1 MGRIF
6 AIIAAI
12 SACMVFLAGGSAY
25 WFSAADA
32 KSAKQEAVT
41 VIANNLAGSL
51 AMQLSTLQAS
61 VDGLAQSPDVIAAL
75 SSANPELIKATAA
88 KLQTVVPHS
97 LRVRLLLPSV
107 NDLDQTQAPNMGFGD
122 LEMVKTSLT
131 SKPQPVIQGDAE
143 HRHLAITSAVTHDQK
158 VIGVVLASL
167 KPNLL
172 QQIIANTPIQS
183 GFIELKQDQL
193 ALASAGQAD
202 HQNDDP
208 ISVPVQNSRWQI
220 NVWAKVG
227 TSLTDIGI
235 LLALIVIPALLAC
248 LAFFVGYRKFSD
260 FFHQDQSGILKA
272 AKDML
277 QGKTMGSYPMQLSEM
292 QPIIAAMVQFKRVMD
307 QSGGPST
314 ESADDG
320 RDFFEESFDI
330 DFLEETSPN
339 NSDKIQTAAIS
350 LSSMAVTMPSF
361 ADMETVLQQ
370 PESTTQT
377 EWQTDDLA
385 ETIQI
390 SMPKSNN
397 WSTDNIASPDATP
410 APSSPSQQLPTSA
423 PLFRE
428 FDILGLAGKNLNED
442 IITNIG
448 RAFASEARQL
458 QIKTIVVARD
468 GRLSSPALSE
478 ALIKGIIS
486 TGCDVLDIGLVP
498 TPVLYFVSHHSEG
511 RTGMMVTGGNQPAE
525 FNGLKMVLNGES
537 LSSTQIQHLKTRV
550 DQQFYTQE
558 ESGSVDRNTLF
569 SNEYIGIISEDIH
582 IVRPMTVVIDSANGA
597 IGKLGPMLLKTIGCD
612 VVEIN
617 CDIDG
622 HFPNHQPNLINPGN
636 LDALI
641 KAVKLN
647 NADLGLAFDGD
658 GERMVMI
665 DSIGRIIWADQQMML
680 IVRDVLAIKPGSEVI
695 YDPACSSNLPEQI
708 KKRGGFP
715 VLCKSGVTPLHNRLR
730 ETGALMACDLS
741 GHFLFNDRWFGFNDA
756 LYAAVRMIELL
767 SADMRSSSALFD
779 ELPSSI
785 NTPEL
790 HIPMSDVESRR
801 FIEQFFSLADFPD
814 GDIVNL
820 EGMRVEFPD
829 GWGLIKASNALAGL
843 SLRFEAD
850 SSAALGR
857 IQAQFKPV
865 MLQINPDISVPF

>member
-1 MGRIF
+1 
-6 AIIAAI
+6 
-12 SACMVFLAGGSAY
+12 
-25 WFSAADA
+25 
-32 KSAKQEAVT
+32 
-41 VIANNLAGSL
+41 
-51 AMQLSTLQAS
+51 
-61 VDGLAQSPDVIAAL
+61 
-75 SSANPELIKATAA
+75 
-88 KLQTVVPHS
+88 
-97 LRVRLLLPSV
+97 
-107 NDLDQTQAPNMGFGD
+107 
-122 LEMVKTSLT
+122 
-131 SKPQPVIQGDAE
+131 
-143 HRHLAITSAVTHDQK
+143 
-158 VIGVVLASL
+158 
-167 KPNLL
+167 
-172 QQIIANTPIQS
+172 
-183 GFIELKQDQL
+183 
-193 ALASAGQAD
+193 
-202 HQNDDP
+202 
-208 ISVPVQNSRWQI
+208 
-220 NVWAKVG
+220 
-227 TSLTDIGI
+227 
-235 LLALIVIPALLAC
+235 
-248 LAFFVGYRKFSD
+248 
-260 FFHQDQSGILKA
+260 
-272 AKDML
+272 
-277 QGKTMGSYPMQLSEM
+277 
-292 QPIIAAMVQFKRVMD
+292 
-307 QSGGPST
+307 
-314 ESADDG
+314 
-320 RDFFEESFDI
+320 
-330 DFLEETSPN
+330 
-339 NSDKIQTAAIS
+339 
-350 LSSMAVTMPSF
+350 
-361 ADMETVLQQ
+361 
-370 PESTTQT
+370 
-377 EWQTDDLA
+377 
-385 ETIQI
+385 
-390 SMPKSNN
+390 
-397 WSTDNIASPDATP
+397 
-410 APSSPSQQLPTSA
+410 
-423 PLFRE
+423 
-428 FDILGLAGKNLNED
+428 
-442 IITNIG
+442 
-448 RAFASEARQL
+448 
-458 QIKTIVVARD
+458 
-468 GRLSSPALSE
+468 
-478 ALIKGIIS
+478 
-486 TGCDVLDIGLVP
+486 
-498 TPVLYFVSHHSEG
+498 
-511 RTGMMVTGGNQPAE
+511 
-525 FNGLKMVLNGES
+525 
-537 LSSTQIQHLKTRV
+537 
-550 DQQFYTQE
+550 
-558 ESGSVDRNTLF
+558 
-569 SNEYIGIISEDIH
+569 
-582 IVRPMTVVIDSANGA
+582 
-597 IGKLGPMLLKTIGCD
+597 MLLKTIGCD